1 MITLKNILS
10 KSNIQQLKLISIF
23 ICVLLFSNNL
33 FAQDD
38 LAEFSAQYAVQKSGI
53 KLAEAI
59 YQLSYT
65 DTGYKFSHNS
75 KLHGI
80 AAMLGDDSV
89 SAVSYIDKVD
99 DTLLLKK
106 HSYIQTGREKNTDED
121 FSIQWNTTS
130 KAVTGKITG
139 MVRSRKINLETDTA
153 VWEPLSFQ
161 IPLMIAAN
169 ENVKDYP
176 YNAIL
181 NGEIDTYN
189 FVLTSK
195 KSITFANKEY
205 QVLQMVRTDPHK
217 NRQLHIWLAPE
228 LNNMPIIIE
237 NYRDGRQHSRMQLE
251 SVQFNNENPIELK

>member
-1 MITLKNILS
+1 MITLNNISS
-10 KSNIQQLKLISIF
+10 KSNIQLLKLISVF
-23 ICVLLFSNNL
+23 ISALLFSHNL

-38 LAEFSAQYAVQKSGI
+38 LPEFRAQYAVQKSGI

-59 YQLSYT
+59 YQLRYT
-65 DTGYKFSHNS
+65 DTGYIFTQNS

-80 AAMLGDDSV
+80 AAMFGDDSI

-99 DTLLLKK
+99 GTLLLKK
-106 HSYIQTGREKNTDED
+106 HRYIQTGREKNTDED
-121 FSIQWNTTS
+121 FSIQWNTSS
-130 KAVTGKITG
+130 KPVKGKITG
-139 MVRSRKINLETDTA
+139 IARSKKINLETDTA

-161 IPLMIAAN
+161 IPLMIEAN
-169 ENVKDYP
+169 ENVKEYP

-205 QVLQMVRTDPHK
+205 QILLMVRTDPHK

-237 NYRDGRQHSRMQLE
+237 NYRDGKEHSRMQLE
-251 SVQFNNENPIELK
+251 SVQFNNEKPIESR

>member
-1 MITLKNILS
+1 MLS
-10 KSNIQQLKLISIF
+10 KSNIQLLKLISIF
-23 ICVLLFSNNL
+23 ISVLLFSHNL
-33 FAQDD
+33 FAENH
-38 LAEFSAQYAVQKSGI
+38 LPEFRAQYAVQKLGI
-53 KLAEAI
+53 KLAEAT

-65 DTGYKFSHNS
+65 DTGYVFTQNS

-80 AAMLGDDSV
+80 AAMFGDDSV

-99 DTLLLKK
+99 GTLLLKK
-106 HSYIQTGREKNTDED
+106 HRYIQTGREKNTDED
-121 FSIQWNTTS
+121 FSIQWNTSS
-130 KAVTGKITG
+130 KPVKGKITG
-139 MVRSRKINLETDTA
+139 IARSKKINLETDTA

-161 IPLMIAAN
+161 IPLMIDADI
-169 ENVKDYP
+169 NVKEYP

-205 QVLQMVRTDPHK
+205 QILLMVRTDPHK

-237 NYRDGRQHSRMQLE
+237 NYRDGKEHSRMQLE
-251 SVQFNNENPIELK
+251 SVQFNNEKPIESR